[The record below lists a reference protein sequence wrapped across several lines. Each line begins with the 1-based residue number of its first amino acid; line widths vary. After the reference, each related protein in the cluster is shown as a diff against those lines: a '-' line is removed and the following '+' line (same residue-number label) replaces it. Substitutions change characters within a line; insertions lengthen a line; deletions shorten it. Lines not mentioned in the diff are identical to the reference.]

1 MINEVLKFEISSKNK
16 ATIDQWLKK
25 YPADKRR
32 SAVVAALFMVQEQN
46 QGWLSDAAMDAVADY
61 LRISKIEVYEV
72 ATFYD
77 MFELKPIGRHKISIC
92 TNISCL
98 LAGSEKI
105 VSCVEEK
112 LGVKMGGTT
121 PDGQFTLRE
130 SECLAAC
137 GNGPICQVND
147 RSYHENLTVEKISAL
162 LEKLAGEDRA
172 YEA

>member
-1 MINEVLKFEISSKNK
+1 MISKAMKFEISSNNK
-16 ATIDQWLKK
+16 ESIDAWLKK

-32 SAVVAALFMVQEQN
+32 SAVVAALLIVQEQN
-46 QGWLSDAAMDAVADY
+46 LGWLSDAAMDAVADY
-61 LRISKIEVYEV
+61 LQIAKIEVYEV

-98 LAGSEKI
+98 LAGSSDI

-112 LGVKMGGTT
+112 LGIKMGGSTE
-121 PDGQFTLRE
+121 DGKFTLRE

-137 GNGPICQVND
+137 GNGPVCQVD
-147 RSYHENLTVEKISAL
+147 DKSYHEDLTVEKITAL
-162 LEKLAGEDRA
+162 LEQLGSE
-172 YEA
+172 